1 MRRVL
6 ALLALVAIATAVA
19 AAPAQARVRHYVL
32 GRSEQGRPIRAI
44 ERGDPAAPKR
54 LLVFGLI
61 HGNEPAG
68 RAVARKLAAGAPPPG
83 PAVRVVRDLDP
94 DRPAGRRSRAP
105 PPAGRTTRCREARR
119 SWSSCRRAR
128 SRRRRWP
135 AT

>member
-68 RAVARKLAAGAPPPG
+68 PAAARKLAAGAPPPRLHVWG
-83 PAVRVVRDLDP
+83 GADP
-94 DRPAGRRSRAP
+94 NPDGLAWRRSRAP